1 MKDTKPR
8 PQSAP
13 VAEPAP
19 ARESADVALI
29 HGVTA
34 EGAVQIIRRRGD
46 RIEAGALT
54 PLREGA
60 PIQGEV
66 LSLRPRPSCPLVC
79 DVDVHYAPP
88 QANTVAEPERPASPL
103 GHKGPALVASDRYRD
118 NWDSIWSRK
127 KSDALN

>member
-1 MKDTKPR
+1 MKDSKPR
-8 PQSAP
+8 PETPPTVAP
-13 VAEPAP
+13 TP
-19 ARESADVALI
+19 ARESPDVALI

-46 RIEAGALT
+46 RIEAGSLT

-88 QANTVAEPERPASPL
+88 QAAAAREPERAPPSR